1 MMRSASRQALAA
13 LREHEDTV
21 LGARASVATLTAV
34 ADELYA
40 IAALLVAQ
48 PRLRRTVGDPAT
60 EPERRAELLRQLLA
74 GKLGTQALEIAA
86 NAVSLR
92 WSTPW
97 DLTDALEAA
106 GDDALFAAAE
116 KDDGFDRL
124 EDELFRFE
132 RIVEN
137 EGEVAALLDETTVS
151 PSRRTEFLD
160 SLVEGK
166 VGTVTL
172 PLLRHAVA
180 SDRKRSIV
188 LAIDDLL
195 ERAAQHRHRSVA
207 RVISAVPLTDEQERR
222 LAAALSEMY
231 DRPISVRSALDPDI
245 RGGLVVRVGD
255 EVIDGSVAHR
265 FATARAA
272 LAG

>member
-21 LGARASVATLTAV
+21 LGARASVATLITV

-40 IAALLVAQ
+40 VAALLVAQ

-74 GKLGTQALEIAA
+74 DKVGRQALDIATT
-86 NAVSLR
+86 AVSLR

-97 DLTDALEAA
+97 DLTDALEGA
-106 GDDALFAAAE
+106 GDDTLFAAAE

-137 EGEVAALLDETTVS
+137 EGEVAALLDETTVA
-151 PSRRTEFLD
+151 PARRTAFLD

-172 PLLRHAVA
+172 ALLRHAVA
-180 SDRKRSIV
+180 SERKRSVV
-188 LAIDDLL
+188 LAIEDLL
-195 ERAAQHRHRSVA
+195 ERAAQHRQRSVA

-222 LAAALSEMY
+222 LGAALSEMY
-231 DRPISVRSALDPDI
+231 NRPISVRSALGASGH
-245 RGGLVVRVGD
+245 RCCGGDR
-255 EVIDGSVAHR
+255 
-265 FATARAA
+265 
-272 LAG
+272 